1 MKRHVKFSTLI
12 ALCNAILLALSLVG
26 PAHAQGTEIT
36 NTVNGILNHLI
47 TKPSKPVGNT
57 DQHQARIA
65 QMKQIAA
72 KYAAAHPGEAT
83 PFVADQTAEFS
94 PYAPTF
100 MDGPPTPF
108 IKKGV
113 PVSIDL
119 HLLGGS
125 HRGKL
130 SVDCYLWL
138 PNEQGEINHVEQL
151 PLVPD
156 FNNGFDGGTFL
167 DAATFT
173 IPTEARRRGEV
184 QITFSLRVWDTN
196 VVLANAF
203 MILYLGDTRQQEVS
217 YYYLGSAAA
226 DDSGAYVARGW
237 FPRGFAI
244 RAAWLI
250 EGKLYPVPG
259 LFYSW
264 DSSTIRGVPLPE
276 FTPVTGVAGPAM
288 LLLRTATDSWGWTA
302 AGYAGVVGDRPH
314 N

>member
-1 MKRHVKFSTLI
+1 M
-12 ALCNAILLALSLVG
+12 LALFATNQSTF
-26 PAHAQGTEIT
+26 AQGTVISDA
-36 NTVNGILNHLI
+36 VNGTLNKLVVSPGK
-47 TKPSKPVGNT
+47 TMNDAGRYQDRV
-57 DQHQARIA
+57 A
-65 QMKQIAA
+65 QMKRVAA
-72 KYAAAHPGEAT
+72 QYAESHPNEAA
-83 PFVADQTAEFS
+83 PFVADQTAEFV

-130 SVDCYLWL
+130 SVDCNLWL
-138 PNEQGEINHVEQL
+138 PDENGNINSVATL

-173 IPTEARRRGEV
+173 VPVDAKRRGEV
-184 QITFSLRVWDTN
+184 QVTFSLRVRDTN
-196 VVLANAF
+196 VVLANSF

-226 DDSGAYVARGW
+226 DDSGTYVARGW

-250 EGKLYPVPG
+250 EGRLYPVPG
-259 LFYSW
+259 FFYSW
-264 DSSTIRGVPLPE
+264 DSSTIRGIPLPE

-288 LLLRTATDSWGWTA
+288 LLIRTATDSWGWTA

>member
-1 MKRHVKFSTLI
+1 MKRFATSKLLTF
-12 ALCNAILLALSLVG
+12 CGAILFALLIG
-26 PAHAQGTEIT
+26 QPAFAQGTAVSSA
-36 NTVNGILNHLI
+36 VNDTLDKFIVSSGKML
-47 TKPSKPVGNT
+47 SDT
-57 DQHQARIA
+57 DQHQARTS
-65 QMKQIAA
+65 QMKQVAA
-72 KYAAAHPGEAT
+72 KYAVTHPGEAV
-83 PFVADQTAEFS
+83 PFVADQSAEFV

-125 HRGKL
+125 HRGRL
-130 SVDCYLWL
+130 AVDCNLWL
-138 PNEQGEINHVEQL
+138 PDENGQINHVEAL

-173 IPTEARRRGEV
+173 VPVDAKRRGEV
-184 QITFSLRVWDTN
+184 QVTFSLRVWNTN

-264 DSSTIRGVPLPE
+264 DSGTVRGIPLPD
-276 FTPVTGVAGPAM
+276 FTPVSGVAGPAM